1 MEAEAISLWLWGFPL
16 LLWPDPQ
23 GSSMILPIYPHS
35 IWGSPLSAS
44 MPPMELV
51 GPLEP

>member
-1 MEAEAISLWLWGFPL
+1 MEAEALVMGVSTAA
-16 LLWPDPQ
+16 LWPDPQ

-35 IWGSPLSAS
+35 MWGSPLSAS
-44 MPPMELV
+44 MSPMELV